1 VALSLA
7 WLGLMPS
14 LAGAS
19 FGPPVTLPDTSQ
31 PYALVTG
38 DFTGDGRQDIA
49 VANYDGGVSVFP
61 NATASGAS
69 SPTFGS
75 ATSLTDFNAPI
86 SVAAGDFTGDG
97 EQDLAVANASGPS
110 GGASV
115 FLNTTT
121 TGASAPSFSDPFT
134 PTAGN
139 AATAIAVADLTNDG
153 MPDLVVAQQNTPT
166 PASASDVLVL
176 PNTTTQ
182 GALSPSFGTPV
193 TLTDADDPVSVAVAD
208 LTVNGPPDIV
218 VANADGGVWV
228 FPNTS
233 TQGASTPSFGAAVE
247 LADTDSPDSVAVG
260 DFSRDGLPDIVVGNA
275 GGGVWVFPNT
285 STQVATTPS
294 FGTAVELANTSPAD
308 SVAVG
313 DLEGG
318 GLPDIVAADSGGGL
332 SVFLNTTP
340 AAASAPS
347 FGAPLTIADSGAP
360 QSLAVADLNGDG
372 KPDIAVAN
380 LDGGVSVYT
389 NTSVPMDNP
398 SPSNVASATA
408 AAPQA
413 LGTTSA
419 PQTITITNGG
429 DYVLNVSGVSLAGSD
444 PGDFAI
450 GSDSCAGQTVLPG
463 TQCQINV
470 SFTPSAGGARSA
482 RLVVSDTA
490 GGQSISLSGAGPG
503 APTASVSA
511 PASGGTYEVGQPV
524 ATAFSCA
531 EGLAGPGLSTCVDGN
546 GVSASGAGSWSATGA
561 LNTSAPGS
569 LRYTVT
575 ATSADGQTG
584 ASTISYTVL
593 APPVNLSAPRISGT
607 LQAGARLTCNPAA
620 WTESPTFS
628 FQWNRNGRPIQGATS
643 VTYTIQTVDLGTR
656 LTCTVD
662 ATNVAGGSANATSG
676 RVSVPLCPAAG
687 GSVTREGIG
696 PFRLGMTRSQALA
709 ADPRVATRG
718 RAYEDYF
725 CLVGGG
731 IRVGYPAP
739 QLLAILPASER
750 GAYRARLIWM
760 STSNSRY
767 AIHGVRNGTRLEAA
781 AVRLRLE
788 PVIVVGVNDWYLA
801 PNGADTAVLKVRR
814 GIVAEIGIA
823 ENAITATRAAQ
834 RTFLNSFY

>member
-1 VALSLA
+1 
-7 WLGLMPS
+7 M
-14 LAGAS
+14 
-19 FGPPVTLPDTSQ
+19 
-31 PYALVTG
+31 
-38 DFTGDGRQDIA
+38 
-49 VANYDGGVSVFP
+49 
-61 NATASGAS
+61 
-69 SPTFGS
+69 
-75 ATSLTDFNAPI
+75 
-86 SVAAGDFTGDG
+86 
-97 EQDLAVANASGPS
+97 
-110 GGASV
+110 
-115 FLNTTT
+115 
-121 TGASAPSFSDPFT
+121 
-134 PTAGN
+134 
-139 AATAIAVADLTNDG
+139 
-153 MPDLVVAQQNTPT
+153 
-166 PASASDVLVL
+166 
-176 PNTTTQ
+176 
-182 GALSPSFGTPV
+182 
-193 TLTDADDPVSVAVAD
+193 
-208 LTVNGPPDIV
+208 
-218 VANADGGVWV
+218 WV

-233 TQGASTPSFGAAVE
+233 TQGASTPSFGAAVQ
-247 LADTDSPDSVAVG
+247 LADA
-260 DFSRDGLPDIVVGNA
+260 
-275 GGGVWVFPNT
+275 
-285 STQVATTPS
+285 
-294 FGTAVELANTSPAD
+294 SPAN

-318 GLPDIVAADSGGGL
+318 GLPDIVAADSDGGL
-332 SVFLNTTP
+332 SVFLNTAPP
-340 AAASAPS
+340 ATSAPS
-347 FGAPLTIADSGAP
+347 FGAPLTVADDGGP
-360 QSLAVADLNGDG
+360 QSVAVADFNDDG

-450 GSDSCAGQTVLPG
+450 GSDSCAAQTVLPG
-463 TQCQINV
+463 TQCQIGV

-490 GGQSISLSGAGPG
+490 GGQSIPLSGAGPG

-524 ATAFSCA
+524 ATGFSCA
-531 EGLAGPGLSTCVDGN
+531 EGPAGPGLSTCVDGN
-546 GVSASGAGSWSATGA
+546 GVSASGAGSWSASGA

-584 ASTISYTVL
+584 AETISYTVL
-593 APPVNLSAPRISGT
+593 APPVSLSAPRISGT
-607 LQAGARLTCNPAA
+607 LQAGARLTCHPAA

-676 RVSVPLCPAAG
+676 RVSVPLCPVAG
-687 GSVTREGIG
+687 GSVTRDGIG

-739 QLLAILPASER
+739 QLLAILPASKR
-750 GAYRARLIWM
+750 GAYRSRLIWM

-781 AVRLRLE
+781 AARLRLE